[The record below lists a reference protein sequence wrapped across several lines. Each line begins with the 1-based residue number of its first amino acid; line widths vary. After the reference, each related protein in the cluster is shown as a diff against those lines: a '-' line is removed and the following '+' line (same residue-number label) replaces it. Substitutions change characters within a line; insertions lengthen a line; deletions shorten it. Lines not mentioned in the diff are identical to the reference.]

1 MFFPY
6 FEPFSLRHFPSPLLF
21 YFFSA
26 ACSLSVPLFVFDTR
40 SPPGRLSDLSLRNKQ
55 KNKKQKK
62 IGISLCSYVP
72 LNREQRERGAALLKD
87 AAERGWLLSTV
98 DPDSIRPLEDDEFK
112 LVSRY

>member
-1 MFFPY
+1 MNNKK
-6 FEPFSLRHFPSPLLF
+6 
-21 YFFSA
+21 
-26 ACSLSVPLFVFDTR
+26 T
-40 SPPGRLSDLSLRNKQ
+40 KQ
-55 KNKKQKK
+55 KNSKC
-62 IGISLCSYVP
+62 SVYSYVP

>member
-1 MFFPY
+1 MNNKK
-6 FEPFSLRHFPSPLLF
+6 
-21 YFFSA
+21 
-26 ACSLSVPLFVFDTR
+26 T
-40 SPPGRLSDLSLRNKQ
+40 KQ
-55 KNKKQKK
+55 KNSKW
-62 IGISLCSYVP
+62 SVYSYVP